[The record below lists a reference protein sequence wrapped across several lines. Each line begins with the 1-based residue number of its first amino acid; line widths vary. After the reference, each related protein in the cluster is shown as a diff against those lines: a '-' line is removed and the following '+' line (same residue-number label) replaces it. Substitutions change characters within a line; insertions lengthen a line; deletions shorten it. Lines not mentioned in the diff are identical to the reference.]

1 MEKESLAGELQIHN
15 VNKWYPGKVHAVID
29 MNMEINQGEFIVFIH
44 VVAILRFRERE
55 GIPKNISLSVK
66 RPGSAV

>member
-29 MNMEINQGEFIVFIH
+29 MNMEINQGNLLF
-44 VVAILRFRERE
+44 
-55 GIPKNISLSVK
+55 LSAHPDVG
-66 RPGSAV
+66 RQRCCV